1 MSYEYWLPNANGNKE
16 KHTTEQNAVIIVG
29 ANGSGKSKLGAW
41 IEEQQMDSVHRI
53 AAQRKLNFSAHLP
66 LKNYQDGRTYIKGT
80 HCKGLVD
87 ALNME
92 VIYPR
97 IKDEVKGLEKM
108 IKWM

>member
-1 MSYEYWLPNANGNKE
+1 MA
-16 KHTTEQNAVIIVG
+16 
-29 ANGSGKSKLGAW
+29 
-41 IEEQQMDSVHRI
+41 
-53 AAQRKLNFSAHLP
+53 
-66 LKNYQDGRTYIKGT
+66 GRTYIKGT

-108 IKWM
+108 IKGM